1 MTRLLQDIVDS
12 VVEAVLFL
20 SLGACIVGLMLLPAL
35 IAACIIKYL
44 LQ

>member
-1 MTRLLQDIVDS
+1 MTRILQDIADS
-12 VVEAVLFL
+12 IVEAVLFIAM
-20 SLGACIVGLMLLPAL
+20 GACVVGLMLIPAL

>member
-1 MTRLLQDIVDS
+1 MIRLLQDIVDS

-20 SLGACIVGLMLLPAL
+20 SMGACIVGLMILPAL
-35 IAACIIKYL
+35 LAACIIKYL